1 MKPFLETVAEHLY
14 STHGNDISKLTLVFP
29 NRRASLFFS
38 KYLSKQIAKPIWLP
52 ETTTISDLMFSY
64 AGIKP
69 ADPLMLNYKLYKAY
83 CQATNSL
90 EPYDEFYFWGNVMLS
105 DFDQID
111 KYLVDPK
118 KLFTNINDL
127 KEIEQQFNEFDK
139 ETIELIEKFLNL
151 VSSEGESL
159 IRSRYSKIWANLYG
173 IYSAFT
179 NSLISEGIAYEGLA
193 YRLAVKAL
201 EGGTSAI
208 PNQKFVFIGFN
219 ALSKSEQR
227 LLLLLK
233 SGERALFY
241 WDYDNYYINSPTGV
255 DHEAGLFMRQ
265 NLKLFPNALSNTN
278 FDFIGNIGSSKKVTL
293 ISSPSEVTQTKI
305 VPDILDELNINNTNE
320 LTTAV
325 VLPDEKLLLPL
336 LTALPE
342 KYSNANIT
350 MEYPLRE
357 TSAYSFIDALLTLQK
372 SSDKQTKFYYRDV
385 LLIISHPYIQLACP
399 DEANRIRDIIID
411 RQLLN
416 IPPDTFSGSDILEQ
430 IFKPVTK
437 GSELANY
444 LATCI
449 NSIISR
455 LTHEIDANDD
465 KLKFEVEY
473 LLTINRALKRLGLVI
488 SEINEEYSN
497 KTFRSYL
504 TKALAEQ
511 RVSFIG
517 EPLSGIQ
524 IMGFLETRNLDFK
537 NLVILSV
544 NDNLLP
550 GSHFSPSF
558 IVPTLRQ
565 AYGLPDYKHQNAV
578 YAYYFYRLMQR
589 AENIYLVYTNITE
602 GLKSG
607 ELSRFVKQLQ
617 MESNLNIKEV
627 TVNFDL
633 GVNSER
639 PIEVTKNEA
648 IAKRLSK
655 YFETTEGSRYLSPSA
670 LSEFKNCSLS
680 FFFDRVLGIS
690 APDEL
695 DEELDAMGIGSVFH
709 KAMEQ
714 IYSGFVGKEV
724 TKDQI
729 QNRLNQLGLVEETV
743 FRAFKEI
750 SKFNGNIDELNGR
763 NRLLL
768 ERVNWMVRNALGSD
782 LNRTPYKLLA
792 IEEEVETVIP
802 IELSGKA
809 LNVRLGGKIDRL
821 ELKNGKLT
829 IVDFKTGKHEP
840 AKTKISNISDFDG
853 KTDKDGLFQQLVY
866 KFIYTQ
872 ENSLGIGDV
881 DILLWYVR
889 STDGI
894 PSTEVPDTD
903 EFWEEFISYLKSL
916 IFKIVD
922 DSPSSQTS
930 NIKLCEN
937 CSYNVICNRKVM

>member
-1 MKPFLETVAEHLY
+1 MKTFLETVSEHLY

-38 KYLSKQIAKPIWLP
+38 KYLSKQIAKPLWLP
-52 ETTTISDLMFSY
+52 GVTTISDLMFTY
-64 AGIKP
+64 AGVKP

-83 CQATNSL
+83 TQAINSP

-118 KLFTNINDL
+118 KLFTNINEL
-127 KEIEQQFNEFDK
+127 KVISQQFNEFDE
-139 ETIELIEKFLNL
+139 ETLAIIERFVNIF
-151 VSSEGESL
+151 SREGESQ
-159 IRSRYSKIWANLYG
+159 IQSRYSKIWANLYG
-173 IYSAFT
+173 IYSVFT
-179 NSLISEGIAYEGLA
+179 NKLISEGIAYEGLA
-193 YRLAVKAL
+193 YRIAA
-201 EGGTSAI
+201 S
-208 PNQKFVFIGFN
+208 NQSKSDSLTTEKSYVFIGFN
-219 ALSKSEQR
+219 ALSESEKR
-227 LLLLLK
+227 LFLHLK
-233 SGERALFY
+233 NQNKATFY
-241 WDYDNYYINSPTGV
+241 WDFDNYYVNQA

-265 NLKLFPNALSNTN
+265 NLKIFPNALGDINN
-278 FDFIGNIGSSKKVTL
+278 DFIENKNLNKKITL

-305 VPDILDELNINNTNE
+305 VPDLLEEININSNE

-325 VLPDEKLLLPL
+325 VLPNEKLLLPL

-357 TSAYSFIDALLTLQK
+357 TSAYSFIDALLSLQK
-372 SSDKQTKFYYRDV
+372 LSDKQTKFYYRDV
-385 LLIISHPYIQLACP
+385 LLILSHPYIQLACP

-416 IPPDTFSGSDILEQ
+416 IPCDTFSGSEILEQ

-449 NSIISR
+449 KSIVSR
-455 LTHEIDANDD
+455 LTHEMDANDD
-465 KLKFEVEY
+465 KLKLEVEY
-473 LLTINRALKRLGLVI
+473 LLTINQALKRLSKVI

-504 TKALAEQ
+504 TKALTEQ

-524 IMGFLETRNLDFK
+524 VMGFLETRNLDFK

-550 GSHFSPSF
+550 GSHFTPSF
-558 IVPTLRQ
+558 ILPSLRQ
-565 AYGLPDYKHQNAV
+565 AYGLPDYRHQNAV
-578 YAYYFYRLMQR
+578 YAYYFYRLIQR
-589 AENIYLVYTNITE
+589 AENIYLIYTNIAE

-617 MESNLNIKEV
+617 MESKLNIKEV
-627 TVNFDL
+627 IVNFDL
-633 GVNSER
+633 GVNFET

-648 IAKRLSK
+648 IKNNLSK
-655 YFETTEGSRYLSPSA
+655 YLDTTDGGRYLSPSA
-670 LSEFKNCSLS
+670 LSELRDCSLR
-680 FFFDRVLGIS
+680 FFFNRVLGIS

-695 DEELDAMGIGSVFH
+695 DEELDAIGIGSVFH
-709 KAMEQ
+709 KTMEE
-714 IYSGFVGKEV
+714 IYKDLAGKEV
-724 TKDQI
+724 TKELI
-729 QNRLNQLGLVEETV
+729 QTKLSDSKLLTDTV
-743 FRAFKEI
+743 FKTFKDT
-750 SKFNGNIDELNGR
+750 SQFNGTIDELNGR

-768 ERVNWMVRNALGSD
+768 ERVDWMVNNTLKTD

-792 IEEEVETVIP
+792 IEEEVETIIP
-802 IELSGKA
+802 IEFSSGTI
-809 LNVRLGGKIDRL
+809 NIRLGGKIDRL

-829 IVDFKTGKHEP
+829 IVDFKTGKHE
-840 AKTKISNISDFDG
+840 ATKTKINSVADFEV
-853 KTDKDGLFQQLVY
+853 KTEKNGLFQQLVY
-866 KFIYTQ
+866 KYIYSQ
-872 ENSLGIGDV
+872 KLGIDKSKI

-889 STDGI
+889 ITDGI
-894 PSTEVPDTD
+894 PDIQIPESD
-903 EFWEEFISYLKSL
+903 EFWDEFISYLKASISR
-916 IFKIVD
+916 IFD
-922 DSPSSQTS
+922 DSPFSQTS
-930 NIKLCEN
+930 NTKLCES
-937 CSYNVICNRKVM
+937 CEYNTICNR

>member
-14 STHGNDISKLTLVFP
+14 STHGDEISKLTLVFP

-38 KYLSKQIAKPIWLP
+38 KYLSKQIAKPLWLP
-52 ETTTISDLMFSY
+52 ETTTISDLMFTS
-64 AGIKP
+64 AGVKP

-83 CQATNSL
+83 CQATHSL

-111 KYLVDPK
+111 KYMVDPN
-118 KLFTNINDL
+118 KLFANINDL
-127 KEIEQQFNEFDK
+127 KVIDQQFNEFDND
-139 ETIELIEKFLNL
+139 TIKLIEKFLNL

-159 IRSRYSKIWANLYG
+159 IRSRYSKIWGNLYG

-179 NSLISEGIAYEGLA
+179 SSLISEGIAYEGLA
-193 YRLAVKAL
+193 YRLAVKTL
-201 EGGTSAI
+201 ERDAAAI

-233 SGERALFY
+233 SQERALFY
-241 WDYDNYYINSPTGV
+241 WDYDNYYINSQTGV

-265 NLKLFPNALSNTN
+265 NLKLFPNALNNTG
-278 FDFIGNIGSSKKVTL
+278 FDFIGNKSFSKRVTV

-305 VPDILDELNINNTNE
+305 VPDILDELNIPNTNE

-372 SSDKQTKFYYRDV
+372 SSDKQSKFYYSDV
-385 LLIISHPYIQLACP
+385 LLTLSHPYIQYICP
-399 DEANRIRDIIID
+399 DEADRIRDIIID
-411 RQLLN
+411 RQLLY

-430 IFKPVTK
+430 IFQPLTK

-444 LATCI
+444 LSTCI
-449 NSIISR
+449 NSIVSR
-455 LTHEIDANDD
+455 LSHGMAANDD
-465 KLKFEVEY
+465 KLKLEVEY
-473 LLTINRALKRLGLVI
+473 LLTFNRALNRLSIVI
-488 SEINEEYSN
+488 SGITEEYSN

-504 TKALAEQ
+504 SKALAEQ

-558 IVPTLRQ
+558 IVPSLRQ

-578 YAYYFYRLMQR
+578 YAYYFYRLLQR

-607 ELSRFVKQLQ
+607 ELSRFVMQLQ
-617 MESNLNIKEV
+617 MESDLKINEEI
-627 TVNFDL
+627 VNFDL

-639 PIEVTKNEA
+639 PIEVTKNEV
-648 IAKRLSK
+648 IANKLNK
-655 YFETTEGSRYLSPSA
+655 YLETSEGGRYLSPSA

-680 FFFDRVLGIS
+680 FFFNRLLGIS

-714 IYSGFVGKEV
+714 IYADFVEKEV

-743 FRAFKEI
+743 FMAFKEI
-750 SKFNGNIDELNGR
+750 SKFNGTIDELNGR

-768 ERVNWMVRNALGSD
+768 ERVNWMVRNTLSAD
-782 LNRTPYKLLA
+782 LDRTPYRLVA
-792 IEEEVETVIP
+792 IEEEVKTLVP
-802 IELSGKA
+802 IEVNGKTI
-809 LNVRLGGKIDRL
+809 NVRLGGQIDRL
-821 ELKNGKLT
+821 ELRNGKLT
-829 IVDFKTGKHEP
+829 IVDFKTGKHDSS
-840 AKTKISNISDFDG
+840 KTKISNISDIEG

-866 KFIYTQ
+866 KYIYSQ
-872 ENSLGIGDV
+872 SNNLNKGDI

-894 PSTEVPDTD
+894 PSTEVPETD
-903 EFWEEFISYLKSL
+903 EFWKEFISFLQTL
-916 IFKIVD
+916 INRIVD
-922 DSPSSQTS
+922 DSPFSQTS

-937 CSYNVICNRKVM
+937 CSFNSICNRQ

>member
-1 MKPFLETVAEHLY
+1 
-14 STHGNDISKLTLVFP
+14 
-29 NRRASLFFS
+29 
-38 KYLSKQIAKPIWLP
+38 
-52 ETTTISDLMFSY
+52 MFSY
-64 AGIKP
+64 SGVKP

-83 CQATNSL
+83 CQATHSL

-111 KYLVDPK
+111 KYLVDPN

-127 KEIEQQFNEFDK
+127 KVIEQQFNEFDDD
-139 ETIELIEKFLNL
+139 TIKLIEKFLNL
-151 VSSEGESL
+151 VSFEGESL

-193 YRLAVKAL
+193 YRLAAKKL
-201 EGGTSAI
+201 ESDATAI
-208 PNQKFVFIGFN
+208 PNQTLVFIGFN

-233 SGERALFY
+233 GKERALCY
-241 WDYDNYYINSPTGV
+241 WDYDNYYISSQAGV

-265 NLKLFPNALSNTN
+265 NLKLFPNALNNTS
-278 FDFIGNIGSSKKVTL
+278 FDFIGNKSFSKRVTL

-305 VPDILDELNINNTNE
+305 VPDILDELNITNTNE

-342 KYSNANIT
+342 EYSNVNIT
-350 MEYPLRE
+350 MEYPLHE

-372 SSDKQTKFYYRDV
+372 SSDKQNKFYYRDV
-385 LLIISHPYIQLACP
+385 LLILSHPYIQHICRN
-399 DEANRIRDIIID
+399 EANRIRDIVID
-411 RQLLN
+411 RQSLN
-416 IPPDTFSGSDILEQ
+416 IHPDTFSGSNILQQ
-430 IFKPVTK
+430 IFQPVTK

-444 LATCI
+444 LSTCI
-449 NSIISR
+449 NSIVSR
-455 LTHEIDANDD
+455 LSHEMDANDD
-465 KLKFEVEY
+465 KLKLEVEY
-473 LLTINRALKRLGLVI
+473 LLTINRALKRLNSVI

-504 TKALAEQ
+504 SKALAEQ

-550 GSHFSPSF
+550 GSYFSPSF
-558 IVPTLRQ
+558 IMPTLRQ

-578 YAYYFYRLMQR
+578 YAYYFYRLLQR

-617 MESNLNIKEV
+617 MESDLKINEEI
-627 TVNFDL
+627 VNFDL

-639 PIEVTKNEA
+639 PIEVKKNEV
-648 IAKRLSK
+648 IANKLKK
-655 YFETTEGSRYLSPSA
+655 YLETSEGSRYLSPSA

-680 FFFDRVLGIS
+680 FFFNRVLGIS

-709 KAMEQ
+709 KAMEK
-714 IYSGFVGKEV
+714 IYTDFVGKEV

-729 QNRLNQLGLVEETV
+729 QNRLSQFGLVEETV
-743 FRAFKEI
+743 FMAFKEI
-750 SKFNGNIDELNGR
+750 SKFNGAIDELNGR

-768 ERVNWMVRNALGSD
+768 ERVNWMVRNALSTD
-782 LNRTPYKLLA
+782 LGRTPYKLMA

-802 IELSGKA
+802 IELNGNTI
-809 LNVRLGGKIDRL
+809 NVKLGGQIDRL
-821 ELKNGKLT
+821 ELRNGKIT
-829 IVDFKTGKHEP
+829 IVDFKTGKHEA
-840 AKTKISNISDFDG
+840 AKTKISKIDDFEG

-866 KFIYTQ
+866 KYIYSQ
-872 ENSLGIGDV
+872 KHSLNKGDV

-903 EFWEEFISYLKSL
+903 EFWDEFISYLKAL
-916 IFKIVD
+916 INRIVD
-922 DSPSSQTS
+922 DSPFSQTS
-930 NIKLCEN
+930 NIKLCKN
-937 CSYNVICNRKVM
+937 CSFNSICNRQ